1 MAINYGFTGF
11 RNNQKLNQ
19 SDNSILANE
28 ISSLSG
34 RVLGVRVK
42 DIILD
47 DTHPKFLKYGEWNGI
62 GTIEYELTDEPNSSS
77 TINVATPL
85 FPNLKNYPLVNEIV
99 LIFALPNRNQS
110 ARLDQPI
117 QYFYINSISVWNHPH
132 HNALPNPFLTSDE
145 VSSSQ
150 DVDYIQME
158 QGTSQKNQDQQ
169 IEIDLNPPSGGN
181 FIEKSNIHP
190 ILPFIGDNIFE
201 GRYGNSIRLGNT
213 SKSKSTLYSNNWSS
227 TGENGDPITILRNG
241 QSPNSSEVGFEPVIE
256 NINEDL
262 SSIYLTST
270 QRIPLTTDFP
280 DFPTLK
286 SSPESLSEYSK
297 NQIIISS
304 GRVVLNSSID
314 SIFLTSKKS
323 ISLNSSEDIALFSRG
338 SNIALQGKEIKLGDK
353 SAGESVIL
361 GDKFMEGFDQ
371 LLFGISLLC
380 DSLSAEPMLGP
391 SSATAANL
399 KVMAEN
405 MKAQLNQYLS
415 KTVKSI

>member
-1 MAINYGFTGF
+1 MAINYGFTGLK
-11 RNNQKLNQ
+11 NNQKLNQ

-34 RVLGVRVK
+34 KVLGVRVK
-42 DIILD
+42 DIVLD
-47 DTHPKFLKYGEWNGI
+47 DTHPKFSKYGEWNGV
-62 GTIEYELTDEPNSSS
+62 GTIEYELTDEPNSASV
-77 TINVATPL
+77 TNIATPL

-117 QYFYINSISVWNHPH
+117 RYFYIKSVSVWNHPH
-132 HNALPNPFLTSDE
+132 HNAVPNPFIKSDE
-145 VSSSQ
+145 TNSSQ
-150 DVDYIQME
+150 DVGYLQME
-158 QGTSQKNQDQQ
+158 QGTARKTEEENL
-169 IEIDLNPPSGGN
+169 EIDLNPPSGGT
-181 FIEKSNIHP
+181 FEEKSNIHP
-190 ILPFIGDNIFE
+190 IVPFIGDSIFE

-213 SKSKSTLYSNNWSS
+213 SKSKSTLYNNNWSS
-227 TGENGDPITILRNG
+227 TGNNGDPITILRNG
-241 QSPNSSEVGFEPVIE
+241 QPTNSSEVGFEPIVE

-286 SSPESLSEYSK
+286 SSPESLSEYSQ
-297 NQIIISS
+297 NQIILSS
-304 GRVVLNSSID
+304 GRLVLNSSID

-361 GDKFMEGFDQ
+361 GNKFMEGFDQ